1 VRHADWLDIDAALR
15 IMLEQV
21 SPLDTESVVL
31 DAAYGRTLAQPV
43 VSPIDQPPWD
53 NSAMDGFAVVSADVR
68 GATRDAPV
76 ILDVVE
82 DIPAGAIPRHA
93 LESGRASRIM
103 TGAPMPAGADGV
115 IRSEHTQP
123 AGAGRVAVLRDAD
136 AGRNVR
142 FRAEDIRSGESVLE
156 PGRLLRAGE
165 IGVLAMVGCTQ
176 PVVYR
181 QPRVALLATG
191 DELVEPER
199 VADVIAATHI
209 INSNTPALAAGL
221 RALGCAPLPLGIA
234 RDDLSDLRERLT
246 RALDADALVTTAG
259 ASVGDHDLVK
269 TALEE
274 IGCETLF
281 WRVRIRP
288 GSPFSFGLLRRDD
301 AQAVPV
307 FGLPGNP
314 VSALVTF
321 EILVRPVLRRM
332 LGRTRLYPVVDRVVA
347 GEDIRSP
354 PGLVRFL
361 RVRLDDGSD
370 GIRRAHLTGP
380 QGSGILTSVAAAD
393 ALLIVPRDVQ
403 EIAAG
408 AVVRIVKLRAGEDA
422 QELLDLT

>member
-422 QELLDLT
+422 QKLLDLA